1 MSSDFFNLSPEE
13 YTILSLALAFLL
25 AENLDDR
32 SRLIL
37 GEFLITTGVNLTHLT
52 AEGWNSNLSEN

>member
-13 YTILSLALAFLL
+13 YTILSLTLAFLL

-52 AEGWNSNLSEN
+52 SEGWNTSLE

>member
-13 YTILSLALAFLL
+13 YTILSLTLAFLL

-52 AEGWNSNLSEN
+52 SEGWNANLE